1 MLYFTA
7 QRSGWKDV
15 KQHTMEPDDF
25 SVGTPDSNNDAFD
38 EMWDKCLEDE
48 DADIILSDDYS
59 EEDYE

>member
-1 MLYFTA
+1 
-7 QRSGWKDV
+7 
-15 KQHTMEPDDF
+15 MEPDDF